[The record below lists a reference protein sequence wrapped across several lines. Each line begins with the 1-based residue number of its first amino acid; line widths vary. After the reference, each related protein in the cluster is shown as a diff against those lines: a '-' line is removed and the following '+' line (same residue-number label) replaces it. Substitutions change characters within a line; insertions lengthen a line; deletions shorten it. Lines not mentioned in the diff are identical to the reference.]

1 MLINKKSN
9 ENKIVLPKLKSK
21 LHDSKYKTPKHF
33 KHIIILLNERNKIGP
48 TKPAFINKTDNEFC
62 CKS

>member
-1 MLINKKSN
+1 M
-9 ENKIVLPKLKSK
+9 VLPKLKSK